1 MVVLGFRRRVYVRTL
16 HADCPVQHIHLTQL
30 HLNSTG
36 NGNKHDMPSRS
47 HYNPP
52 SSATGGRRSGGSDAE
67 RVADAAAVRVAQLHD
82 ENDHVHCSEGN
93 RVLLRQ
99 QALDTLRVTLT
110 AEIAEDDWMYDE
122 DPLVTAASASLS
134 SAAGGSGPLSS
145 GVGGASGRGDAGG
158 ADRAAVTAM
167 YLERVA
173 EQRASAMARSRAGLN
188 AGGGR

>member
-1 MVVLGFRRRVYVRTL
+1 
-16 HADCPVQHIHLTQL
+16 
-30 HLNSTG
+30 
-36 NGNKHDMPSRS
+36 MPSRS

-52 SSATGGRRSGGSDAE
+52 SSAAGGRRSGGSDAE
-67 RVADAAAVRVAQLHD
+67 RSAQSVADAAAVRVAQLHD

-93 RVLLRQ
+93 RRLLRQ
-99 QALDTLRVTLT
+99 QALDTLRVTLA

-122 DPLVTAASASLS
+122 DPLARAASASLS
-134 SAAGGSGPLSS
+134 SAAGGSGPLPS
-145 GVGGASGRGDAGG
+145 GVGGASGTGDAGG

-173 EQRASAMARSRAGLN
+173 EQRASAMAQSRAGLN